1 MANIHRTGGQGT
13 GIGHMLPRQRSL
25 HQKGYAMI
33 GDKKVMQSLQSQL
46 KIELTA
52 INQYFVHYRML
63 EHWGFSELGKK
74 EYKASIHAM
83 KYTDRL
89 MERVFILDGLPNL
102 QDLGKLRIGET
113 VEELLE
119 CDLALEYESQK
130 NLRDGIIAC
139 EEVLDYVS
147 RDTLRR
153 LLDETEERIDYL
165 DTQLALIQKIGPE
178 NYMQSQLGEAE
189 AH

>member
-1 MANIHRTGGQGT
+1 
-13 GIGHMLPRQRSL
+13 
-25 HQKGYAMI
+25 MI
-33 GDKKVMQSLQSQL
+33 GDPNVMQALQNQL

-63 EHWGFSELGKK
+63 EHWGFGALGKI

-89 MERVFILDGLPNL
+89 MERIFILDGLPNL
-102 QDLGKLRIGET
+102 QDLGKLRIGED
-113 VEELLE
+113 VAEILE
-119 CDLALEYESQK
+119 CNLALESQAHA
-130 NLRDGIIAC
+130 NLAQGIVAC
-139 EEVLDYVS
+139 EAVLDYVT
-147 RDTLRR
+147 RDTLRT

-165 DTQLALIQKIGPE
+165 DTQLALVAKMGLP
-178 NYMQSQLGEAE
+178 NYLQSQMETE

>member
-1 MANIHRTGGQGT
+1 
-13 GIGHMLPRQRSL
+13 
-25 HQKGYAMI
+25 MI
-33 GDKKVMQSLQSQL
+33 GDKNVMQHLQSQL

-63 EHWGFSELGKK
+63 EHWGFAALGKD

-89 MERVFILDGLPNL
+89 MERIFILDGLPNL
-102 QDLGKLRIGET
+102 QDLGKLRIGED
-113 VEELLE
+113 VAELLE
-119 CDLALEYESQK
+119 CNLALELESQQ
-130 NLRDGIIAC
+130 NLKSGITVC
-139 EEVLDYVS
+139 EAVLDYVS
-147 RDTLRR
+147 RDTLRY

-165 DTQLALIQKIGPE
+165 ETQLALVRKIGLE
-178 NYMQSQLGEAE
+178 NYLQSQMGEAE